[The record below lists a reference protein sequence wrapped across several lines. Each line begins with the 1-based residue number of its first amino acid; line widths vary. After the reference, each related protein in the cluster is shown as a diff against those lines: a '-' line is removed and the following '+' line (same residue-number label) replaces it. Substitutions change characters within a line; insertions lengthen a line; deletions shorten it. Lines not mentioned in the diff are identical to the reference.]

1 MNPEFFKIVN
11 VCHFETY
18 GLTVE
23 EEDKVSVR
31 KKQELSNG
39 APHACLGAES
49 WLAATAPLP
58 WAAVL
63 STGPSRATRLP
74 WVPHLC

>member
-31 KKQELSNG
+31 KK
-39 APHACLGAES
+39 
-49 WLAATAPLP
+49 
-58 WAAVL
+58 
-63 STGPSRATRLP
+63 TR
-74 WVPHLC
+74 VE